1 MTRDRVR
8 PEAMERLPNAYDLIL
23 AGGGLAS
30 SLIAWRLSIDRPE
43 VRVAVVERDGR
54 LGGKHTWSFFDGDL
68 DPEDR
73 GWLQV
78 ATRHRWPGGYDIY
91 FPGLSRVLDT
101 PYNSMISD
109 DLRAEVEPILGD
121 RLIAGEVVAV
131 SPDGVTLADGRVLT
145 APGVIDARGPQPT
158 PHLDLGWQV
167 FLGRTVRLTQPH
179 GLTRPTIM
187 DATVAQHGAYR
198 FVYLLPFDE
207 HTVLVEDTYYAD
219 NPALDRDL
227 LRRRV
232 DQYILSRGWTV
243 ETLVDEEEGVLPIAL
258 DGDIDAFWAEGPPVA
273 RAGLAAALFH
283 PTTGY
288 SFRDAVQTARLVSA
302 TPDLSSATL
311 RAVLEGHSKQVWA
324 DRAFY
329 RLLDRMLFRAA
340 EPDRRWRVMR
350 RFYGLSEGVVRRF
363 YAAQS
368 TWLDKARILTGKP
381 PVPVGRALKQLR
393 ETGEGRA
400 A

>member
-1 MTRDRVR
+1 M
-8 PEAMERLPNAYDLIL
+8 ARLPNAYDLIL
-23 AGGGLAS
+23 VGGGLAS

-288 SFRDAVQTARLVSA
+288 SFPDAVQTARLVSA
-302 TPDLSSATL
+302 TPDLSSASL

-363 YAAQS
+363 YAANS